1 MVQTIHA
8 PLVTA
13 IPAYRLR
20 SVASRDAQ
28 KLVDFRAGLLPD
40 TVYNRYFAPLH
51 LSYPALTEWANHL
64 ISRHPCR
71 QLSWVAAESNRI
83 IALLELVPD
92 PIDQWHAEMGIVV
105 SDSHQRRGIGTALG
119 RYALEAARRL
129 GIRQVSACMLAEN
142 RGAQKFIRKLG
153 TTCTWQDDSDLRI
166 VTMTMNDN

>member
-1 MVQTIHA
+1 MISTSYA

-13 IPAYRLR
+13 IPTYHLR
-20 SVASRDAQ
+20 SVASKDVQ
-28 KLVDFRAGLLPD
+28 QLVDFRAELLPD
-40 TVYNRYFAPLH
+40 TIYNRYFAPLR
-51 LSYPALTEWANHL
+51 LSPAALTEWAEQI

-71 QLSWVAAESNRI
+71 QLTCVAAEPTRI
-83 IALLELVPD
+83 VALLELVPD

-153 TTCTWQDDSDLRI
+153 TPCTWQEDSDLRI
-166 VTMTMNDN
+166 VTMNNS